1 VCVFVPT
8 TPNPTSGF
16 LLFSKREDLKLLD
29 MTPEEGVKLIISG
42 GMVSSNDEGI
52 EAVSMKSRPRL
63 FRSKKKNEKELKSR
77 EMD

>member
-1 VCVFVPT
+1 
-8 TPNPTSGF
+8 
-16 LLFSKREDLKLLD
+16 
-29 MTPEEGVKLIISG
+29 
-42 GMVSSNDEGI
+42 MVSSNDEGV